1 MAGDVTNRPNILSSD
16 EECDGLGRK
25 GRERGQSAEEPR
37 LRLLANLVIDYAT
50 SFSIFANGLSVS
62 QDATVLA
69 S

>member
-1 MAGDVTNRPNILSSD
+1 MQTGSL
-16 EECDGLGRK
+16 
-25 GRERGQSAEEPR
+25 AEDPFT